1 MAARAIATRRVAS
14 AVLVAAI
21 VELALSGSGAAHSDS
36 EDALH
41 RAAPRA
47 DAAPIVVEGEIEA
60 QATAGGEVELSF
72 VSDVGQEQASQSAV
86 AASVTRTVS
95 ADDVW
100 FEWSVSSTGAV
111 ELTWSEVA
119 GAISQ
124 AVYRDGALQGHVRD
138 ETWADD
144 TAVPGAVHEYRVEM
158 EVDGGSEVVRDP
170 FTGETVVAPQRSSV
184 TIVTAVPV
192 PAPHRASR
200 SGLAQVELAAEA
212 TAAAQVA
219 ATSNSKFRYLT
230 FIAPATAPGFPCVP
244 LPTNTYFGGDNR
256 SYSATSTKYRTR
268 ATVTMNWATRKL
280 TQSRGVGETIN
291 YNSNGTERSRKR
303 ASASE
308 MVMTN
313 TSVSSTRASFRLN
326 HRASNPYC
334 SSGQAIRY
342 DVSVSLY
349 KSGSYIIS
357 GYRRPVPNHEAYV
370 QSDSG
375 AWRTVFRLPNEG
387 FHCLTGVCGTDS
399 LSYSN

>member
-1 MAARAIATRRVAS
+1 MEARASTARRVAS
-14 AVLVAAI
+14 AVLIAAI
-21 VELALSGSGAAHSDS
+21 VEVALAGSGAALSESD
-36 EDALH
+36 DAAH
-41 RAAPRA
+41 TAAPRA
-47 DAAPIVVEGEIEA
+47 DAVGTVGEGEIEA
-60 QATAGGEVELSF
+60 RATAGGEVELSF
-72 VSDVGQEQASQSAV
+72 VSDVDQELASERAV
-86 AASVTRTVS
+86 AASAGDTVS

-100 FEWSVSSTGAV
+100 FEWNVSSTGAV

-124 AVYRDGALQGHVRD
+124 QVFRDGVLQGHVRD
-138 ETWADD
+138 ESWADD

-158 EVDGGSEVVRDP
+158 EVDGGSELVRDP
-170 FTGETVVAPQRSSV
+170 FTGEEVLAPQRSSV
-184 TIVTAVPV
+184 TIVTSVPV

-212 TAAAQVA
+212 TAAARVA
-219 ATSNSKFRYLT
+219 ATGNSKFRYLT
-230 FIAPATAPGFPCVP
+230 FIAPATAPGFPCVAF
-244 LPTNTYFGGDNR
+244 PTNTYFGGDNR

-268 ATVTMNWATRKL
+268 ATITMNWSTGKL
-280 TQSRGVGETIN
+280 TQSRGIGTTIN
-291 YNSNGTERSRKR
+291 YNNNGTERSRKR

-308 MVMTN
+308 MVMSN

-334 SSGQAIRY
+334 SGAQAIRY